1 MASVQKSGRDI
12 ARRLPLTAFAALNAI
27 GVSVASAIVMF
38 RPHWWAIGLF
48 AIAVAG
54 AALWGIAERALT
66 DLEFRGL
73 PSGARE
79 YGPYAVLGE
88 VARILTIVTAIMF
101 ALFGPGVWIF
111 GQIGVGGG

>member
-1 MASVQKSGRDI
+1 MKSRQKSGRDL
-12 ARRLPLTAFAALNAI
+12 ARSLPLTAFAALNAI
-27 GVSVASAIVMF
+27 GVIAASAIVLF
-38 RPHWWAIGLF
+38 RPHWWAMGLF
-48 AIAVAG
+48 TIAVAA

-66 DLEFRGL
+66 DLEFRGS

-88 VARILTIVTAIMF
+88 VARIVAIITAVMF
-101 ALFGPGVWIF
+101 ALLGPGVWIF

>member
-1 MASVQKSGRDI
+1 MASVQVSGRDL
-12 ARRLPLTAFAALNAI
+12 ARRFPLTAFAVVNAI
-27 GVSVASAIVMF
+27 GLIAASAIVLF
-38 RPHWWAIGLF
+38 RPHWWTAGLF
-48 AIAVAG
+48 AIGVAA

-66 DLEFRGL
+66 DLEFRDL

-88 VARILTIVTAIMF
+88 VARIVAIVTAVIF